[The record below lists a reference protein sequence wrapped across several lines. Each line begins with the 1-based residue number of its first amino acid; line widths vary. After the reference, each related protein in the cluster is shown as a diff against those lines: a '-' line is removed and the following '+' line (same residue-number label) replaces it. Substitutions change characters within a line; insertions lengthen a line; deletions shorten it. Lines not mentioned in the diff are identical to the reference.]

1 MCKPYKHPGFSKG
14 KARREIAGTGGFG
27 KLRAEISASQDARCD
42 PMEPDVHPAEIR
54 AEVALALRGG
64 DA

>member
-1 MCKPYKHPGFSKG
+1 MNHKRGRPKQRRAGCLMCKPYKHPGFSKG

-27 KLRAEISASQDARCD
+27 KLRAEIAARQDE
-42 PMEPDVHPAEIR
+42 M
-54 AEVALALRGG
+54 